1 MVTVKKRNVEKVISD
16 SDLNKYLKDGFEEL
30 KKEKEDDGSQSNGTN
45 QSSDKSLEE
54 MKVPELKEVAKS
66 LGITGYSNLTQAEL
80 IKVITDHNNGN

>member
-16 SDLNKYLKDGFEEL
+16 SDLNKYLKDGFKEV
-30 KKEKEDDGSQSNGTN
+30 KKDKKNDDNQSNDN